1 MHLQNTKPSFK
12 AKFFYDINFVLC
24 ILLNGLRTILMS
36 HFRWKKN
43 QNVQYLQVFKIEV
56 ECKILHFMKPHLIYF
71 KRYQM
76 RFHKELTPLFYL
88 QVNLCQ
94 KLLFLHQLTH
104 NMTTD
109 CSWNYHENY
118 NSTTEHGQ
126 KNNLLSYC
134 GLVDARISA
143 SEKDLPVWLVQHSQR
158 IPWYLS

>member
-12 AKFFYDINFVLC
+12 AKYFYDINFVLC

-94 KLLFLHQLTH
+94 KLLFLHQLIH

-109 CSWNYHENY
+109 CSLNYEF
-118 NSTTEHGQ
+118 STWKLQAQNMLWTHFFLFWHSEQ
-126 KNNLLSYC
+126 FMYTTCSE
-134 GLVDARISA
+134 LVIFM
-143 SEKDLPVWLVQHSQR
+143 
-158 IPWYLS
+158 